1 VTRVVFDGG
10 LGRLTSQVSRERSK
24 PDMKRNA
31 WGRYAV
37 VGVAGLAIL
46 FAGYSYWKRQ
56 GKNPRDKYLTVKVDR
71 GSVRRTV
78 SSTGTLQAVVTVQV
92 GSQVSGRVQELHAD
106 FNSVVK
112 KGQVL
117 AVIDPANFEA
127 QRERAQAQLATAQAS
142 VKNAEANLINRRAE
156 LSSAKA
162 NLEVARVALKEAER
176 QQKRAQGLF
185 KDGLIAERDQE
196 TAQATFEQATAK
208 VMQAEA
214 QVNQTEATI
223 RSALSQQEQAAANV
237 KQARAELQMAD
248 VNLRYTNIVSPIDGV
263 VIERSV
269 DIGQTVAASFQAP
282 LLFLIANDLTK
293 MQVIAQ
299 IDEADIGALS
309 EKAKV
314 DFTVDAFPGQT
325 FHGQIAEIRLTSKL
339 PSSST
344 GGTGTSGAGGGGT
357 ASNVVVYNVM
367 IDVDNPALK
376 LRPGMTANVNFTVAS
391 ADDVL
396 KVANAALRYRPS
408 DKNPE
413 EIQKLLTSISGE
425 VSADTSRPVTESGA
439 AASAPHSRPPRN
451 AEAGGESDGARS
463 RMGGWQGR
471 GWSGRDRPGGE
482 SRWGERAGGRSGGG
496 AQAIIGPSKT
506 DIFGIKAGMKIRFP
520 QAEETRPAPGMV
532 WVLDPSGTPQPRKVR
547 LGITNGRETAL
558 LGENLKQGDTIITG
572 ELGDEDSAVQRAPAG
587 SPFGRT
593 PFGGGAGGA
602 RRGGGR

>member
-1 VTRVVFDGG
+1 
-10 LGRLTSQVSRERSK
+10 
-24 PDMKRNA
+24 MKRNSA
-31 WGRYAV
+31 FRYAV
-37 VGVAGLAIL
+37 LGVAGLAIL
-46 FAGYSYWKRQ
+46 FAGYSYWKRK
-56 GKNPRDKYLTVKVDR
+56 GKNPQDKYLTVKVDR
-71 GSVRRTV
+71 GNVRRTV

-92 GSQVSGRVQELHAD
+92 GSQVSGRIQELHAD

-117 AVIDPANFEA
+117 ALIDPANFEA

-156 LSSAKA
+156 LSSGKA
-162 NLEVARVALKEAER
+162 NVEVTRVALKEAER
-176 QQKRAQGLF
+176 QLKRAEGLF
-185 KDGLIAERDQE
+185 KDGLIAQRDLD
-196 TAQATFEQATAK
+196 TAQATFEQEGARL
-208 VMQAEA
+208 MQAEA
-214 QVNQTEATI
+214 QVNQTEASI
-223 RSALSQQEQAAANV
+223 RSALSQQDQAAANV
-237 KQARAELQMAD
+237 KQARAELTMAD
-248 VNLRYTNIVSPIDGV
+248 VNLRYTSIVSPIDGV

-325 FHGQIAEIRLTSKL
+325 FRGEIAEIRLTSKL

-344 GGTGTSGAGGGGT
+344 SSGSSGSTSSGGT

-367 IDVDNPALK
+367 IDVNNPALK

-391 ADDVL
+391 TENVL

-413 EIQKLLTSISGE
+413 EIQKLLTSLSGE
-425 VSADTSRPVTESGA
+425 VSADTRRPT
-439 AASAPHSRPPRN
+439 P
-451 AEAGGESDGARS
+451 AGGGATAGANPPASSEPAGVADGDGSGR
-463 RMGGWQGR
+463 RRGGWQG
-471 GWSGRDRPGGE
+471 SGGPGGTRLGGDR
-482 SRWGERAGGRSGGG
+482 SGQGRSGGRSGGG

-506 DIFGIKAGMKIRFP
+506 DIYGIDAGMKIRFP
-520 QAEETRPAPGMV
+520 QAEESKPVAGMI
-532 WVLDPSGTPQPRKVR
+532 WVLDSAGQPQPRRVR
-547 LGITNGRETAL
+547 FGITNGRETAL
-558 LGENLKQGDTIITG
+558 LGGDLKEGDTVITG
-572 ELGDEDSAVQRAPAG
+572 ELGDEDAGAQQRGNTG
-587 SPFGRT
+587 SPFSGGRT
-593 PFGGGAGGA
+593 PFGGGGGGP

>member
-1 VTRVVFDGG
+1 
-10 LGRLTSQVSRERSK
+10 
-24 PDMKRNA
+24 MKRNLVF
-31 WGRYAV
+31 RYALLGV
-37 VGVAGLAIL
+37 VGLAIL
-46 FAGYSYWKRQ
+46 FAGYSYWKRK
-56 GKNPRDKYLTVKVDR
+56 GRNPQDKYLTVKVDR
-71 GSVRRTV
+71 GNVRRTV

-117 AVIDPANFEA
+117 AIIDPANFEA

-162 NLEVARVALKEAER
+162 NLEVARVTLKEAER
-176 QQKRAQGLF
+176 QGKRAQGLF
-185 KDGLIAERDQE
+185 KDGLIAERDLE
-196 TAQATFEQATAK
+196 TAQATFEQSNAR

-237 KQARAELQMAD
+237 KQAKAELQMAD
-248 VNLRYTNIVSPIDGV
+248 VNLRYTNIISPIDGV

-314 DFTVDAFPGQT
+314 DFNVDAFPGQT
-325 FHGQIAEIRLTSKL
+325 FRGEIAEIRLTSKL

-344 GGTGTSGAGGGGT
+344 STGSSGSGGAGGGT

-376 LRPGMTANVNFTVAS
+376 LRPGMTANVNFTVS
-391 ADDVL
+391 STDDVL

-413 EIQKLLTSISGE
+413 EIQRLFTSLSGE
-425 VSADTSRPVTESGA
+425 VSADTRRREPGA
-439 AASAPHSRPPRN
+439 AAATPPEGLSRRT
-451 AEAGGESDGARS
+451 EGGGRTDDSGR
-463 RMGGWQGR
+463 RMGGSQGRDGEGNRASGERQWQG
-471 GWSGRDRPGGE
+471 
-482 SRWGERAGGRSGGG
+482 RAGGRSGGG
-496 AQAIIGPSKT
+496 AQAVIGPSKT
-506 DIFGIKAGMKIRFP
+506 DIFGVNAGMKIRFP
-520 QAEETRPAPGMV
+520 QAEESRPTPGMI
-532 WVLDPSGTPQPRKVR
+532 WVLDSSGVPQPRKVR
-547 LGITNGRETAL
+547 FGITNGRETAV
-558 LGENLKQGDTIITG
+558 LGGDLKEGDTVITG
-572 ELGDEDSAVQRAPAG
+572 ELGDEEATPQRPNTTG

-593 PFGGGAGGA
+593 PFGGGGGGGG

>member
-1 VTRVVFDGG
+1 
-10 LGRLTSQVSRERSK
+10 
-24 PDMKRNA
+24 MKRNSVF
-31 WGRYAV
+31 RYAV
-37 VGVAGLAIL
+37 FGVAGLAIL
-46 FAGYSYWKRQ
+46 FGGYSYWKRK
-56 GKNPRDKYLTVKVDR
+56 GKNPQDKYLTVKVER
-71 GSVRRTV
+71 GNVRRTV
-78 SSTGTLQAVVTVQV
+78 SSTGTLQAVVTVQI

-117 AVIDPANFEA
+117 ALIDPANFEA
-127 QRERAQAQLATAQAS
+127 QRERAQAQLATAHAS
-142 VKNAEANLINRRAE
+142 VKNAEANLVNRRAE

-162 NLEVARVALKEAER
+162 NVEVSRVALKEAER
-176 QQKRAQGLF
+176 QQKRAEGLF
-185 KDGLIAERDQE
+185 KDGLIAQRDLE
-196 TAQATFEQATAK
+196 TAQATFEQGGARLL
-208 VMQAEA
+208 QAEA
-214 QVNQTEATI
+214 QVNQTEASI
-223 RSALSQQEQAAANV
+223 RSALSQQDQAAANV
-237 KQARAELQMAD
+237 KQARAELTMAD
-248 VNLRYTNIVSPIDGV
+248 VNLRYTSIISPIDGV

-314 DFTVDAFPGQT
+314 DFSVDAFPGQT
-325 FHGQIAEIRLTSKL
+325 FRGEIAEIRLTSKL

-344 GGTGTSGAGGGGT
+344 STGSSGSTGGSGGT

-367 IDVDNPALK
+367 IDVNNPALK

-391 ADDVL
+391 SENVL
-396 KVANAALRYRPS
+396 RVANAALRYRPS

-413 EIQKLLTSISGE
+413 EVQKLLGSLSSE
-425 VSADTSRPVTESGA
+425 VSADTRRPA
-439 AASAPHSRPPRN
+439 AAGSGTTAGAKPP
-451 AEAGGESDGARS
+451 ASSEAAGAVDGDGSGRRRRGWQESDGS
-463 RMGGWQGR
+463 GGTRMGRERSGQGR
-471 GWSGRDRPGGE
+471 S
-482 SRWGERAGGRSGGG
+482 GGRSGGG

-506 DIFGIKAGMKIRFP
+506 DIYGINAGMKIRFP
-520 QAEETRPAPGMV
+520 QAEESRPIPGMI
-532 WVLDPSGTPQPRKVR
+532 WVLDSTGQPQPRRVR

-558 LGENLKQGDTIITG
+558 LGGDLKEGDTVITG
-572 ELGDEDSAVQRAPAG
+572 ELGDEDAGAQQRGNTG

-593 PFGGGAGGA
+593 PFGGGAGGG

>member
-1 VTRVVFDGG
+1 
-10 LGRLTSQVSRERSK
+10 
-24 PDMKRNA
+24 MKRKSLV
-31 WGRYAV
+31 RYAV
-37 VGVAGLAIL
+37 VGVVSLGVL
-46 FAGYSYWKRQ
+46 FAGYSYWKGK
-56 GKNPRDKYLTVKVDR
+56 GKNPADKYLTVKADR
-71 GSVRRTV
+71 GAVRRTV

-92 GSQVSGRVQELHAD
+92 GSQVSGRIQELHAD

-117 AVIDPANFEA
+117 AIIDPANFEA
-127 QRERAQAQLATAQAS
+127 QRERSQAQLATAQAS
-142 VKNAEANLINRRAE
+142 VKNADANLINRRAE

-162 NLEVARVALKEAER
+162 NLEVARVAFKDAER
-176 QQKRAQGLF
+176 QNKRAQGLF
-185 KDGLIAERDQE
+185 KDGLIAERDLD
-196 TAQATFEQATAK
+196 TAQATFEQTNAR

-214 QVNQTEATI
+214 QVNQSDATI

-237 KQARAELQMAD
+237 KQAKAELQMAD
-248 VNLRYTNIVSPIDGV
+248 VNLQYTSIVSPIDGV

-314 DFTVDAFPGQT
+314 DFTVDAFPGQI
-325 FHGQIAEIRLTSKL
+325 FRGQIAEIRLTSKL
-339 PSSST
+339 PSSSSSSSSS
-344 GGTGTSGAGGGGT
+344 SGSSSGGT

-391 ADDVL
+391 TDNVIR
-396 KVANAALRYRPS
+396 VSNSALRYRPS

-413 EIQKLLTSISGE
+413 DVQRLLSSIYGE
-425 VSADTSRPVTESGA
+425 VSADTRRAEPGA
-439 AASAPHSRPPRN
+439 VAASAPPGGP
-451 AEAGGESDGARS
+451 AGRAQEVGRGDGSER
-463 RMGGWQGR
+463 RMGGGQDRDGAGGNRGSGQRQWQGR
-471 GWSGRDRPGGE
+471 S
-482 SRWGERAGGRSGGG
+482 GGRSGGG

-506 DIFGIKAGMKIRFP
+506 DIFGIDPGMKIRFP
-520 QAEETRPAPGMV
+520 QAEETRPTPGV
-532 WVLDPSGTPQPRKVR
+532 IWVLDPSGAPQPRRVR
-547 LGITNGRETAL
+547 LGITNGRETAVL
-558 LGENLKQGDTIITG
+558 SGDLKEGDTVITG
-572 ELGDEDSAVQRAPAG
+572 ELGDEEANAPRG
-587 SPFGRT
+587 NTGNPFGRT
-593 PFGGGAGGA
+593 PFGGGPGGGGG

>member
-1 VTRVVFDGG
+1 
-10 LGRLTSQVSRERSK
+10 
-24 PDMKRNA
+24 MKRNSLLKYTLL
-31 WGRYAV
+31 GAV
-37 VGVAGLAIL
+37 SLAI
-46 FAGYSYWKRQ
+46 FFVGYSYWK
-56 GKNPRDKYLTVKVDR
+56 GKAKNPAEKYLTVKADR
-71 GSVRRTV
+71 GNVRRTV

-92 GSQVSGRVQELHAD
+92 GSQVSGRIQELHAD

-117 AVIDPANFEA
+117 AIIDPANFEA
-127 QRERAQAQLATAQAS
+127 QRERSQAQLATAQAS
-142 VKNAEANLINRRAE
+142 VKNAEANLVNRRAE
-156 LSSAKA
+156 LNSSKA
-162 NLEVARVALKEAER
+162 NAEVTRVAAKEAER
-176 QQKRAQGLF
+176 QQKRAEGLF
-185 KDGLIAERDQE
+185 KDGLIAERDLE
-196 TAQATFEQATAK
+196 TAQAALEQTRARL
-208 VMQAEA
+208 MQAEA
-214 QVNQTEATI
+214 QINQTEASI

-314 DFTVDAFPGQT
+314 DFTVDAFPGQM
-325 FHGQIAEIRLTSKL
+325 FRGEIAEIRLTSKL
-339 PSSST
+339 PSSSSS
-344 GGTGTSGAGGGGT
+344 SGSSGSGGGGGT

-391 ADDVL
+391 TDDVL
-396 KVANAALRYRPS
+396 KVANSALRYRPS

-413 EIQKLLTSISGE
+413 EIQKLISSLYGE
-425 VSADTSRPVTESGA
+425 VSADTRRAESGTT
-439 AASAPHSRPPRN
+439 ASAPPASVSGNP
-451 AEAGGESDGARS
+451 ESGGHGEGPGHRTGS
-463 RMGGWQGR
+463 WQGR
-471 GWSGRDRPGGE
+471 DGSGGNRPGGE
-482 SRWGERAGGRSGGG
+482 LKRQRKPGSRPAEG

-506 DIFGIKAGMKIRFP
+506 DIFGINAGMKIRFP
-520 QAEETRPAPGMV
+520 QAEETRPTPGMI
-532 WVLDPSGTPQPRKVR
+532 WVLDSAGTPQPRRVR
-547 LGITNGRETAL
+547 LGITNGRETAVL
-558 LGENLKQGDTIITG
+558 SGDLKEGDSVITG
-572 ELGDEDSAVQRAPAG
+572 ELGDEEATQQRGNAG

-593 PFGGGAGGA
+593 PFGGGGGG

>member
-1 VTRVVFDGG
+1 
-10 LGRLTSQVSRERSK
+10 
-24 PDMKRNA
+24 MKRNSA
-31 WGRYAV
+31 FRYAV
-37 VGVAGLAIL
+37 LGVAGLAIL
-46 FAGYSYWKRQ
+46 FAGYSYWKRK
-56 GKNPRDKYLTVKVDR
+56 GKNPQDKYLTVKVDR
-71 GSVRRTV
+71 GNVRRTV
-78 SSTGTLQAVVTVQV
+78 SSTGTLQAVVTVQI

-117 AVIDPANFEA
+117 ALIDPANFEA
-127 QRERAQAQLATAQAS
+127 QRERAQAQLATAHAS

-162 NLEVARVALKEAER
+162 NVEVSRVALKEAER
-176 QQKRAQGLF
+176 QQKRSEGLF
-185 KDGLIAERDQE
+185 KDGLIAQRDLD
-196 TAQATFEQATAK
+196 TAQATFEQAGARL
-208 VMQAEA
+208 MQAEA
-214 QVNQTEATI
+214 QVNQTEASI
-223 RSALSQQEQAAANV
+223 RSALSQQDQAAANV
-237 KQARAELQMAD
+237 KQARAEVTMAD
-248 VNLRYTNIVSPIDGV
+248 VNLRYTSIVSPIDGV

-314 DFTVDAFPGQT
+314 DFAVDAFPGQT
-325 FHGQIAEIRLTSKL
+325 FRGEIAEIRLTSKL

-344 GGTGTSGAGGGGT
+344 STGSSGSTGGGGT

-367 IDVDNPALK
+367 IDVNNPALK

-391 ADDVL
+391 TENVL
-396 KVANAALRYRPS
+396 KVANSAMRYRPS

-413 EIQKLLTSISGE
+413 EIQKLLTSLSGE
-425 VSADTSRPVTESGA
+425 VSADTRRPPSAGSGA
-439 AASAPHSRPPRN
+439 TAGANPPASP
-451 AEAGGESDGARS
+451 EATVDREGSGRGRGAWQGGDGSGGAR
-463 RMGGWQGR
+463 MGRERSGQGK
-471 GWSGRDRPGGE
+471 WS
-482 SRWGERAGGRSGGG
+482 GRSGGG

-506 DIFGIKAGMKIRFP
+506 DIYGIDAGMKIRFP
-520 QAEETRPAPGMV
+520 QAEESRPVPGMV
-532 WVLDPSGTPQPRKVR
+532 WVLDSAGQPQPRRVR

-558 LGENLKQGDTIITG
+558 LGGELKEGDTVITG
-572 ELGDEDSAVQRAPAG
+572 ELGDEDAGAQQRGNTG
-587 SPFGRT
+587 SPFGGAR
-593 PFGGGAGGA
+593 PAFGGGGGGGG

>member
-1 VTRVVFDGG
+1 
-10 LGRLTSQVSRERSK
+10 
-24 PDMKRNA
+24 MKRNSVI
-31 WGRYAV
+31 RYAIL
-37 VGVAGLAIL
+37 GVAGLAIL
-46 FAGYSYWKRQ
+46 FAGYSYWKSK
-56 GKNPRDKYLTVKVDR
+56 GKNPQDKYLTVKVDR
-71 GSVRRTV
+71 GNVRRTV

-112 KGQVL
+112 RGQVL
-117 AVIDPANFEA
+117 ALIDPANFQA
-127 QRERAQAQLATAQAS
+127 QRERSQAQLATAQAS
-142 VKNAEANLINRRAE
+142 VKNAEANLVNRRAE

-162 NLEVARVALKEAER
+162 NVEVSRVALKEAER
-176 QQKRAQGLF
+176 QQKRAEGLF
-185 KDGLIAERDQE
+185 KDGLVAQRDLD
-196 TAQATFEQATAK
+196 TAQATFEQAGARL
-208 VMQAEA
+208 MQAEA
-214 QVNQTEATI
+214 QVNQSEASI
-223 RSALSQQEQAAANV
+223 RSALSQQDQAAANV
-237 KQARAELQMAD
+237 KQARAELTMAD
-248 VNLRYTNIVSPIDGV
+248 VNLRYTSIISPIDGV

-299 IDEADIGALS
+299 IDEADIGAMS

-325 FHGQIAEIRLTSKL
+325 FRGEIAEIRLTSKL

-344 GGTGTSGAGGGGT
+344 STGSSTAGGGGGT

-391 ADDVL
+391 TDNVL

-413 EIQKLLTSISGE
+413 EIQKLLTSLSGE
-425 VSADTSRPVTESGA
+425 VSADTRRPAPAGGNMT
-439 AASAPHSRPPRN
+439 SAPPQSTPGSS
-451 AEAGGESDGARS
+451 EAGGRGEGWGRRREAGQ
-463 RMGGWQGR
+463 GGG
-471 GWSGRDRPGGE
+471 GSGGNR
-482 SRWGERAGGRSGGG
+482 GERSWHGRSGGRSSSG
-496 AQAIIGPSKT
+496 AQAVIGPSKT
-506 DIFGIKAGMKIRFP
+506 DIYGINAGMKIRFP
-520 QAEETRPAPGMV
+520 QAEEARPTPGMI
-532 WVLDPSGTPQPRKVR
+532 WVLDSAGQPQPRRVR

-558 LGENLKQGDTIITG
+558 VSGDLKEGDTVITG
-572 ELGDEDSAVQRAPAG
+572 ELGDEDTAAQQRGNTG
-587 SPFGRT
+587 SPFGGGRT
-593 PFGGGAGGA
+593 PFAGGGGGGG